1 MMLSPNTLFCVYTRL
16 NIFTHTDILA
26 LVLVSESFYL
36 SGSYFI

>member
-26 LVLVSESFYL
+26 LVLVNESFYL